1 MKLIS
6 IYIDADVSLDI
17 VIDRSIEMSIG
28 IEEFHCF
35 KTVKLAE
42 DYVS

>member
-28 IEEFHCF
+28 IE
-35 KTVKLAE
+35 
-42 DYVS
+42 

>member
-6 IYIDADVSLDI
+6 IYIDADVSLGI

-28 IEEFHCF
+28 IE
-35 KTVKLAE
+35 
-42 DYVS
+42 

>member
-1 MKLIS
+1 MKFIS

-28 IEEFHCF
+28 IE
-35 KTVKLAE
+35 
-42 DYVS
+42 